1 MDRGDW
7 PDKQSLYNDTNS
19 TWHQKWRMA
28 CAILRATFLSCQQSP
43 CICHIGGAM
52 NVGVGWNGR
61 CGTPTYDGVLT
72 HLGVDPGIPM
82 PGLQMILVIAGG
94 KTDKHLDI
102 P

>member
-1 MDRGDW
+1 
-7 PDKQSLYNDTNS
+7 
-19 TWHQKWRMA
+19 
-28 CAILRATFLSCQQSP
+28 
-43 CICHIGGAM
+43 M

-82 PGLQMILVIAGG
+82 PGLQMIAGG